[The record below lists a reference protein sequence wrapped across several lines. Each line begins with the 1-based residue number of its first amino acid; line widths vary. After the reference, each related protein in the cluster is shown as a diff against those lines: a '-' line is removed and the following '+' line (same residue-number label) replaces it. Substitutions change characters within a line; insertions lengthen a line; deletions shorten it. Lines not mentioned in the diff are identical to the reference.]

1 MLFVG
6 WQDQEWYIGD
16 LSNSFCVALYQDEV
30 AWFAEIEKKNIF
42 DDLRLF
48 WPPPPSQVPDFWGVK
63 ELLRWLAGVASLL
76 FLSLSLSIYI
86 YND

>member
-30 AWFAEIEKKNIF
+30 AWFAEIEKKTF
-42 DDLRLF
+42 LTYYMLHDLFGEKTRR
-48 WPPPPSQVPDFWGVK
+48 QVFSKQVSCYHLGGRK
-63 ELLRWLAGVASLL
+63 
-76 FLSLSLSIYI
+76 LSEGEYI
-86 YND
+86 